1 MIAKIGSGNMKV
13 STGKTGE
20 SRSNGGAAAKVWFQN
35 EES

>member
-13 STGKTGE
+13 STGTTGE
-20 SRSNGGAAAKVWFQN
+20 LRSNSGAAAKVWFQS